1 MSLESNPTLVFS
13 GVSVN
18 GGTLE
23 QDPVLSGTSSA
34 HPLRTADET
43 LMIQEPR
50 MTEITLPRLVRD
62 DDPIESSAE
71 PRPLQRP
78 AAFEATGS
86 RPQFGAARARVVRAL
101 FDEHHGR
108 VVAFLRR
115 LTDGERAEDLAQEV
129 FFRLF
134 SVRNLENR
142 EITVSYLFRIGENL
156 VRKAYHREVR
166 HRRAGEDLRNRSGA
180 GVDHGSDPADRGSA
194 EMGFVSNATL
204 QQAVATLTDNEQAA
218 IRLIVCRGLS
228 YEQAAQSLGVNVSTI
243 NNWKH
248 RGVRKLK
255 QIIGDARP
263 ARSSASAPSFAA
275 DPRGAAGRI
284 PGREGQDPSEDRRG
298 RLATG
303 RTIEI
308 QVEPRRVGVRRVG

>member
-1 MSLESNPTLVFS
+1 MSLDFNPTLVFP
-13 GVSVN
+13 GVSAN
-18 GGTLE
+18 GATLE
-23 QDPVLSGTSSA
+23 RDPVFSDAASRR
-34 HPLRTADET
+34 PLRTADET
-43 LMIQEPR
+43 LTIQEPR

-62 DDPIESSAE
+62 DDPIESVAE
-71 PRPLQRP
+71 PRP
-78 AAFEATGS
+78 FGS
-86 RPQFGAARARVVRAL
+86 HSPFGSARARVVQTL

-228 YEQAAQSLGVNVSTI
+228 YEQAARSLGVNVSTI

>member
-1 MSLESNPTLVFS
+1 MSLDSNPTLVFP

-18 GGTLE
+18 GATPE
-23 QDPVLSGTSSA
+23 RDPVLSDAASRR
-34 HPLRTADET
+34 PRRIADET
-43 LMIQEPR
+43 LTIQEPR

-62 DDPIESSAE
+62 DDPIESVAE
-71 PRPLQRP
+71 PRP
-78 AAFEATGS
+78 FGS
-86 RPQFGAARARVVRAL
+86 HSPFGSARARVVQTL

-204 QQAVATLTDNEQAA
+204 QQAVAT
-218 IRLIVCRGLS
+218 CRGLS
-228 YEQAAQSLGVNVSTI
+228 YEQAARSLGVNVSTI

>member
-1 MSLESNPTLVFS
+1 MSLDSNPTLVFP
-13 GVSVN
+13 GVSAN
-18 GGTLE
+18 GATPE
-23 QDPVLSGTSSA
+23 RDPVFSDAASRR
-34 HPLRTADET
+34 PLRTADET
-43 LMIQEPR
+43 LTIQEPR

-62 DDPIESSAE
+62 DDPIESVAE
-71 PRPLQRP
+71 PRP
-78 AAFEATGS
+78 FGS
-86 RPQFGAARARVVRAL
+86 LPPFGSARARVVQAL

-166 HRRAGEDLRNRSGA
+166 HRRAGEDLRNRSDA
-180 GVDHGSDPADRGSA
+180 GVDHGSDPADRGSTG
-194 EMGFVSNATL
+194 MGFVSNATL
-204 QQAVATLTDNEQAA
+204 QQALATLTDNEQAA

-248 RGVRKLK
+248 RGVAKLRN
-255 QIIGDARP
+255 IIGDARP
-263 ARSSASAPSFAA
+263 PRSSASAPSFAA
-275 DPRGAAGRI
+275 DSRGAAGRI
-284 PGREGQDPSEDRRG
+284 PGREGPDPGPDRRG

-303 RTIEI
+303 RAIEI
-308 QVEPRRVGVRRVG
+308 EVEPRRIGVRRVG